1 MSIHGIISEYNPF
14 HKGHEYMINQCKCQG
29 ASHVVVAMS
38 GNFVQRGEP
47 AIMDKWSRTKMALLC
62 GADLVV
68 EIPLA
73 WSLSSAEGF
82 ARGGV
87 EVLNSLGCV
96 DCLSFGSESA
106 DLPALQELAKA
117 AVMPETIEN
126 TKKYLEL
133 KINYPSARQKAIAQ
147 ACGESTAQLLENAND
162 ILGVEYIKALNEM
175 SSKIIPNP
183 IRRVGV
189 CHDSQKQDENYL
201 SASQIRK
208 QLVNGDFSCFDFMP
222 NEVSE
227 IINTQ
232 LESGRAP
239 VDIKGLETSILS
251 KLRVMDARDI
261 KLAPDISEGL
271 ENRIVKCVKTST
283 TIDELYDS
291 IKTKRYTHSRI
302 RRIIMSLF
310 LDLKA
315 SDSKS
320 TLPYIRVLGFN
331 EKGRELLKQ
340 AKQTATLP
348 IIMKSSQIKGLN
360 EHSQKTFKLE
370 CTSTDIYTLAMPKP
384 LPCGM
389 EMTENV
395 VRYSGYSNIKMDV
408 EA

>member
-1 MSIHGIISEYNPF
+1 LSVHGIIAEYNPF
-14 HKGHEYMINQCKCQG
+14 HKGHQFMMNQCREQG
-29 ASHVVVAMS
+29 ASHIVVAMS

-47 AIMDKWSRTKMALLC
+47 AIMDKWSRARTALLG

-87 EVLNSLGCV
+87 EVLNALGCV
-96 DCLSFGSESA
+96 DSLSFGSESA
-106 DLPALQELAKA
+106 ELPALQSLAKA

-126 TKKYLEL
+126 TKKYLAL
-133 KINYPSARQKAIAQ
+133 KINYPSARQKAIAES
-147 ACGESTAQLLENAND
+147 CGESTAQLLENAND
-162 ILGVEYIKALNEM
+162 ILGVEYIKALNAIH
-175 SSKIIPNP
+175 SKIIPNP
-183 IRRVGV
+183 IKRIGPG
-189 CHDSQKQDENYL
+189 HDSLKQEKSYL

-208 QLVNGDFSCFDFMP
+208 QLIAGDFSCFDFMP
-222 NEVSE
+222 HEVTE

-232 LESGRAP
+232 LKLGRAP
-239 VDIKGLETSILS
+239 VKIKNIETSILS
-251 KLRVMDARDI
+251 KLRVMDAVGIER
-261 KLAPDISEGL
+261 APDISEGL
-271 ENRIVKCVKTST
+271 ENRIVNCVRSSI

-315 SDSKS
+315 SDSKG
-320 TLPYIRVLGFN
+320 TPPYIRVLGFN
-331 EKGRELLKQ
+331 EKGQELLKQ
-340 AKQTATLP
+340 AKNTSTLP
-348 IIMKSSQIKGLN
+348 IIMKSSQIKELD
-360 EHSQKTFKLE
+360 EYAQRVFDLE
-370 CTSTDIYTLAMPKP
+370 CLSTDIYTLAMPTP

-395 VRYSGYSNIKMDV
+395 VRV
-408 EA
+408 

>member
-1 MSIHGIISEYNPF
+1 MSIHGIIAEYNPF
-14 HKGHEYMINQCKCQG
+14 HKGHEYMINQCKEQG

-47 AIMDKWSRTKMALLC
+47 AIMDKWSRTKMALLS

-87 EVLNSLGCV
+87 QILNALGCV
-96 DCLSFGSESA
+96 DYLSFGSESA
-106 DLPALQELAKA
+106 DLPAIQELAKV

-126 TKKYLEL
+126 TKKYLEF
-133 KINYPSARQKAIAQ
+133 KMNYPSARQKAIAQ
-147 ACGESTAQLLENAND
+147 ACGEHTAQLLENAND
-162 ILGVEYIKALNEM
+162 ILGVEYIKALNAI

-183 IRRVGV
+183 IKRVGV
-189 CHDSQKQDENYL
+189 GHDSQKQDENYL

-208 QLVNGDFSCFDFMP
+208 QLANGDLSFLDFVP
-222 NEVSE
+222 YEVSE
-227 IINTQ
+227 IIKAQ
-232 LESGRAP
+232 LEIGRAP
-239 VDIKGLETSILS
+239 VNIKGFEKSILS
-251 KLRVMDARDI
+251 KLRVMDAPDI
-261 KLAPDISEGL
+261 KCAPDISEGL
-271 ENRIVKCVKTST
+271 ENRIAKCVKTST

-302 RRIIMSLF
+302 RRIIMSSF
-310 LDLKA
+310 LDLKV

-320 TLPYIRVLGFN
+320 TPPYIRVLGFN

-340 AKQTATLP
+340 AKKTATLP
-348 IIMKSSQIKGLN
+348 IIMKSSQIKSLN
-360 EHSQKTFKLE
+360 EYAQKTFKLE
-370 CTSTDIYTLAMPKP
+370 CASTDIYTLAMPKP

-395 VRYSGYSNIKMDV
+395 VRI
-408 EA
+408 

>member
-96 DCLSFGSESA
+96 DYLSFGSESA
-106 DLPALQELAKA
+106 NLPALQELAKT

-408 EA
+408 ET